1 MGRSFKTL
9 RPMNIKT
16 IASSSAGC
24 CYLIE
29 SGGEQLLI
37 ECGISLKKIREA
49 LDFDLSKVVGCLISH
64 EHKDHCKYAEDIYH
78 KASIPLH
85 GPIELTNHFDIFGLK
100 PVTHGAPFLLGL
112 NFHVTPIHLP
122 HDVECYGYIVRTIK
136 ERGNIL
142 FYATDTG
149 GINYTFPGLT
159 HLMIETN
166 HSMEALFESD
176 LNKSVVARIAD
187 NHLSID
193 NALEFAERHKDTLKE
208 VHLMHLSDKHGD
220 EKLFK
225 TMAQEA
231 LGVPIYI
238 AGKTGG

>member
-1 MGRSFKTL
+1 M
-9 RPMNIKT
+9 IKIET

-37 ECGISLKKIREA
+37 ECGISLNKIREA
-49 LDFDLSKVVGCLISH
+49 LNFDLSRVVGCLVSH
-64 EHKDHCKYAEDIYH
+64 EHKDHCKAAEDVYH
-78 KASIPLH
+78 KTPIQLY
-85 GPIELTNHFDIFGLK
+85 GPMGLTNHFDIFGLRLAQHDLQFSCGTQFFIK
-100 PVTHGAPFLLGL
+100 PIL
-112 NFHVTPIHLP
+112 LP
-122 HDVECYGYIVRTIK
+122 HDVECYGYLIATHSGEPDYSR
-136 ERGNIL
+136 EML

-166 HSMEALFESD
+166 HSMEALFKSD
-176 LNKSVVARIAD
+176 LNKSVVARIAE

-193 NALEFAERHKDTLKE
+193 NALGFASRHKDTLEE

-220 EKLFK
+220 EELFK

>member
-1 MGRSFKTL
+1 MLS
-9 RPMNIKT
+9 IKA

-37 ECGISLKKIREA
+37 ECGIGLNKIREA
-49 LDFDLSKVVGCLISH
+49 LNFDLSKVVGCLVSH
-64 EHKDHCKYAEDIYH
+64 EHKDHCKSVQDIH
-78 KASIPLH
+78 DKTVIPLCCNIEVAVCFSLCDH
-85 GPIELTNHFDIFGLK
+85 LPAMHMNKLKFGDQFSVIPIL
-100 PVTHGAPFLLGL
+100 
-112 NFHVTPIHLP
+112 LP
-122 HDVECYGYIVRTIK
+122 HDVSCFGYIVMSGG
-136 ERGNIL
+136 EIL

-166 HSMEALFESD
+166 HSMEALFKSD

-193 NALEFAERHKDTLKE
+193 NALEFAVRHKDTLEE

-220 EKLFK
+220 EELFK

>member
-1 MGRSFKTL
+1 
-9 RPMNIKT
+9 MNIKT

-49 LDFDLSKVVGCLISH
+49 LDFDLSKVVGCLVSH
-64 EHKDHCKYAEDIYH
+64 EHKDHCKAAEDVYH
-78 KASIPLH
+78 KASIPLY
-85 GPIELTNHFDIFGLK
+85 GPMGLTNHFDIFGLK
-100 PVTHGAPFLLGL
+100 VVETAQAIHCGNVF
-112 NFHVTPIHLP
+112 VIKPIRLP
-122 HDVECYGYIVRTIK
+122 HDVECYGYLIK
-136 ERGNIL
+136 TQPGHSLEML

-149 GINYTFPGLT
+149 SIDYEIPGLT

-166 HSMEALFESD
+166 HSMDALFKSD

-225 TMAQEA
+225 TMAQET

-238 AGKTGG
+238 AGKAGG